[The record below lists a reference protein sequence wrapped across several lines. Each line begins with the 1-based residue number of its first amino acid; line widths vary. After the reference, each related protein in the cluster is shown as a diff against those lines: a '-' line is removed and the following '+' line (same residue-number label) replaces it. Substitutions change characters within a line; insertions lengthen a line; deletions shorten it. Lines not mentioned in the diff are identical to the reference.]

1 MIRDGWVLCDT
12 SFGYSLGVGARCC
25 LEVLGGNIRGFWMV
39 LGNDSARGVFEH
51 ISFELSQSEKR
62 V

>member
-1 MIRDGWVLCDT
+1 MLLK
-12 SFGYSLGVGARCC
+12 SFGWQQLRFFDDV
-25 LEVLGGNIRGFWMV
+25 RGHS
-39 LGNDSARGVFEH
+39 GERVFKH